1 MQTERKIL
9 SVPEPCSEDWN
20 AMSETEKGRY
30 CAVCDKTLV
39 NFAEMSDEQ
48 IAKTI
53 EDKKSKGEKVCGH
66 FRNDQL
72 NRPLHT
78 VLQYSRQYISLPV
91 IASGAMLL
99 SSMHI
104 EEGQSRAFQH
114 TAGAIGVPN
123 KIHVLGDVAEFD
135 IEQRENVLHGQVL
148 DERGKPAQYASI
160 QAFNN
165 ETIEPVYTDKHGK
178 FTLITSETENIML
191 FASYRNK
198 SSSTILIPLLSN
210 APYITFT
217 LNQSRLSNVTEGKV
231 DFVLGGIGIDAYESE
246 NSISGILTDENGN
259 PIADAMIT
267 VDVLKNR
274 IYSKVDGTF
283 TLPTL
288 SAGDYIITIKHK
300 DFKKKE
306 IYRNVPSEFKRISIV
321 LESE

>member
-91 IASGAMLL
+91 IASSAMLL
-99 SSMHI
+99 SSIHI
-104 EEGQSRAFQH
+104 EEAQNRNFH
-114 TAGAIGVPN
+114 RTTGVLVVKNPR
-123 KIHVLGDVAEFD
+123 HL
-135 IEQRENVLHGQVL
+135 ENVLHGQVL
-148 DERGKPAQYASI
+148 DERGKPVQYASI

-165 ETIEPVYTDKHGK
+165 EIIEPVYTDKDGK
-178 FTLITSETENIML
+178 FTLITSETENIIL

-217 LNQSRLSNVTEGKV
+217 LNQTRKSNVTEGKV

-246 NSISGILTDENGN
+246 NSVSGLLTDEDGN
-259 PIADAMIT
+259 PIAEAMIT
-267 VDVLKNR
+267 VEGLNNR
-274 IYSKVDGTF
+274 IYSKMDGTF

-288 SAGDYIITIKHK
+288 SAGDYIITIQHK

-306 IYRNVPSEFKRISIV
+306 IYRNVPSEFKRISVV

>member
-20 AMSETEKGRY
+20 VMSETEKGRY

-91 IASGAMLL
+91 IASGAILL
-99 SSMHI
+99 SSMQI
-104 EEGQSRAFQH
+104 EEGQNKTFYR
-114 TAGAIGVPN
+114 TTGVLVIDHP
-123 KIHVLGDVAEFD
+123 IQV
-135 IEQRENVLHGQVL
+135 ENVLRGRVV
-148 DERGKPAQYASI
+148 DERGKPVQYASI

-165 ETIEPVYTDKHGK
+165 EIIEPVYTDKDGK
-178 FTLITSETENIML
+178 FTLITSETENIIL

-217 LNQSRLSNVTEGKV
+217 LNQTRISNVTEGKV

-246 NSISGILTDENGN
+246 NNISGILTDEDGN
-259 PIADAMIT
+259 PIAEAMIT
-267 VDVLKNR
+267 VEGLNNR
-274 IYSKVDGTF
+274 IYSKMDGTF
-283 TLPTL
+283 TLPSL
-288 SAGDYIITIKHK
+288 MKGDYVITIQHK

-306 IYRNVPSEFKRISIV
+306 IYRNVPSEFKRISVV